1 MKKILISFIL
11 LLFITGCSNY
21 TELNELLVVTSIG
34 IDYKDN
40 KYTVYLSTVDGK
52 LDDKEIEKEY
62 VTYKSSGETVLEAF
76 NRLYKDV
83 DKKIYLS
90 HLDLLVLSNEVLT
103 NNILDIVKTFLYDI
117 ENRSSFNVITTEDIN
132 TLFSCSDF
140 VNKISNFSKT
150 NAKELSAISLITFD
164 NFSTIVLENNYFI
177 LPNIKIEN
185 DNITYSGGILINKQ
199 KETEKIDTEDMIL
212 YNYLTNNIDRTIL
225 NNITVLSNYTTLKTN
240 DNKVSINII
249 SDVYDKDV
257 KEYSKVLKEKL
268 DNFFDLY
275 YKNKKIDILN
285 LEKRIYQNHYHY
297 YKKNK
302 NNLLNLLD
310 FNISI
315 KINSVSKEVNYEK

>member
-140 VNKISNFSKT
+140 LNMIYNFSKK
-150 NAKELSAISLITFD
+150 NAKELCAFSLITFD
-164 NFSTIVLENNYFI
+164 KFCTIVL
-177 LPNIKIEN
+177 
-185 DNITYSGGILINKQ
+185 
-199 KETEKIDTEDMIL
+199 
-212 YNYLTNNIDRTIL
+212 
-225 NNITVLSNYTTLKTN
+225 
-240 DNKVSINII
+240 
-249 SDVYDKDV
+249 
-257 KEYSKVLKEKL
+257 
-268 DNFFDLY
+268 
-275 YKNKKIDILN
+275 
-285 LEKRIYQNHYHY
+285 
-297 YKKNK
+297 
-302 NNLLNLLD
+302 
-310 FNISI
+310 
-315 KINSVSKEVNYEK
+315 